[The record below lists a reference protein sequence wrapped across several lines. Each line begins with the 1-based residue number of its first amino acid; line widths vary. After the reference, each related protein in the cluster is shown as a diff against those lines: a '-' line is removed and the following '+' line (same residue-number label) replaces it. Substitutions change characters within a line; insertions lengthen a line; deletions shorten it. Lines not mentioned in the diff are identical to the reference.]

1 MGNWLGLEDKDVI
14 WFKGRAGDCWIGVVI
29 AAEVLVATAA
39 TAAEEEDVIG
49 AIDDARRIIDN
60 KVARISKNEDEILFA
75 KVVIITIF

>member
-1 MGNWLGLEDKDVI
+1 LGNWLGLEDKDVI
-14 WFKGRAGDCWIGVVI
+14 WFKGRAGDWIGVVI

-39 TAAEEEDVIG
+39 EEEEDVIG